1 MQTFNAGD
9 QNIFLRLAK
18 PSDRKQLAELHY
30 LSRSPSTPGFFSKV
44 SRSFLR
50 YYYKVVL
57 DDPYSVVMCAATPDG
72 KIKGFATGTLDA
84 EKHFSRLSR
93 HRVIF
98 GLLVLPSMI
107 KSPAVLWQA
116 VARYRATKGKGETR
130 FVVTRGARTENWV
143 WFPRDGS
150 SIWAG
155 VLNNSHLKVLRILGA
170 EIVHFEVDVENTAVV
185 RFSVGNGAK
194 LVDCIE
200 LDDGRRR
207 NIYKY
212 DLVEKFAGRSVKK

>member
-1 MQTFNAGD
+1 MQTANAGNK
-9 QNIFLRLAK
+9 NILLRLAK

-30 LSRSPSTPGFFSKV
+30 LSRSSSAPGFFSKV

-72 KIKGFATGTLDA
+72 TIKGFATGTLDA
-84 EKHFSRLSR
+84 EKHFLRLSR
-93 HRVIF
+93 HRMIF
-98 GLLVLPSMI
+98 GLLLLPSVVA
-107 KSPAVLWQA
+107 SPAVLRQA
-116 VARYRATKGKGETR
+116 VARYRSSKGKGGKK

-170 EIVHFEVDVENTAVV
+170 DVVHFEVDVENTAVV

-194 LVDCIE
+194 FVDCIE

-212 DLVEKFAGRSVKK
+212 DLAEKFAGRSVKR